1 MPGWPSRLLLSLPI
15 QSPGPSSPWHRILV
29 HRGLAHWGMALL
41 LSLPP
46 LSWAQAAPPPT
57 EVTRVAVAANLRM
70 AIDQLYPAFQTRHP
84 QGRIDFV
91 FGSTGNF
98 TRQIL
103 QGAPF
108 ALLVA
113 ADEQSVEV
121 IRQAQQKAGRPSRAA
136 AYAQGQLSLVYF
148 RRLALPAQS
157 TAEQIIRASRRT
169 AIANPET
176 APYGRAAQQWLG
188 RSGLRLSS
196 QQLAI
201 GENIGQAAQFLLTGS
216 VEAALLARS
225 LTSHSAIQDC
235 CLVLHLP
242 KDGLDPIRQAMILL
256 QPANPTANAFFDFLM
271 SAQATPILQSFGY
284 QRP

>member
-1 MPGWPSRLLLSLPI
+1 M
-15 QSPGPSSPWHRILV
+15 
-29 HRGLAHWGMALL
+29 RGLRQWSLALL
-41 LSLPP
+41 MGLQLSVASASSQP
-46 LSWAQAAPPPT
+46 ST
-57 EVTRVAVAANLRM
+57 EATRVAVAANLRM
-70 AIDQLYPAFQTRHP
+70 AMDQLYPAFQARHP
-84 QGRIDFV
+84 SARIDFV

-113 ADEQSVEV
+113 ADERSVEV
-121 IRQAQQKAGRPSRAA
+121 IGQAQQKAGRSTRAA
-136 AYAQGQLSLVYF
+136 AYAQGQLSLVYLK
-148 RRLALPAQS
+148 RLGLPS
-157 TAEQIIRASRRT
+157 TASAAHIIRTARRT
-169 AIANPET
+169 AIANPQT
-176 APYGRAAQQWLG
+176 APYGRAAQQWLSH
-188 RSGLRLSS
+188 SGLSLSP
-196 QQLAI
+196 QQMAI

-225 LTSHSAIQDC
+225 LTSHPTIQDC

-242 KDGLDPIRQAMILL
+242 KDGMDPIRQAMILL
-256 QPANPTANAFFDFLM
+256 QPTNATATAFFDFLM

>member
-1 MPGWPSRLLLSLPI
+1 MLGRRTRHVRLSSLWQWSLLLL
-15 QSPGPSSPWHRILV
+15 L
-29 HRGLAHWGMALL
+29 GL
-41 LSLPP
+41 P
-46 LSWAQAAPPPT
+46 LSWVQASPQSST
-57 EVTRVAVAANLRM
+57 ETTRVAVAANLRM
-70 AIDQLYPAFQTRHP
+70 AIDQLYPTFQALHP
-84 QGRIDFV
+84 SARIDFV

-113 ADEQSVEV
+113 ADEHSVNV
-121 IRQAQQKAGRPSRAA
+121 IGQAQQKAGRPSRAA
-136 AYAQGQLSLVYF
+136 AYAQGQLSLVVVK
-148 RRLALPAQS
+148 RLGLPAQA
-157 TAEQIIRASRRT
+157 TAEQIVRASRRT

-176 APYGRAAQQWLG
+176 APYGRAAQQWLS
-188 RSGLRLSS
+188 RSGLNLSS

-256 QPANPTANAFFDFLM
+256 QPTNPTANAFFDFLM
-271 SAQATPILQSFGY
+271 SPAATPILQSFGY

>member
-1 MPGWPSRLLLSLPI
+1 MLGLRHWSL
-15 QSPGPSSPWHRILV
+15 
-29 HRGLAHWGMALL
+29 ALL
-41 LSLPP
+41 MGLQ
-46 LSWAQAAPPPT
+46 LSWVSAFAQPST
-57 EVTRVAVAANLRM
+57 ETTRVAVAANLRM
-70 AIDQLYPAFQTRHP
+70 AVDQLYPAFQARHP
-84 QGRIDFV
+84 SARIDFV

-113 ADEQSVEV
+113 ADERSVEV
-121 IRQAQQKAGRPSRAA
+121 IAQAQQKAGRSTRAA
-136 AYAQGQLSLVYF
+136 AYAQGQLSLVYLK
-148 RRLALPAQS
+148 RLGLPS
-157 TAEQIIRASRRT
+157 TASAAQIIRAARRT
-169 AIANPET
+169 AIANPQT

-188 RSGLRLSS
+188 HTGLSLSP
-196 QQLAI
+196 QQMAI

-225 LTSHSAIQDC
+225 LTSHPTIQDC

-242 KDGLDPIRQAMILL
+242 TDGMDPIRQAMILL
-256 QPANPTANAFFDFLM
+256 QPTNPTAVAFFDFLM
-271 SAQATPILQSFGY
+271 SSQATTILQSFGY